1 MAKPVAHIGTRSW
14 WSGQVR
20 TLCGQR
26 FDSGSD
32 RVRFPRLSGYT
43 ICPACTAAQGR
54 R

>member
-1 MAKPVAHIGTRSW
+1 MGKPVAHIGTRSW

-26 FDSGSD
+26 FDSSSD
-32 RVRFPRLSGYT
+32 RVWFPRLSGYAV
-43 ICPACTAAQGR
+43 CPDCAAAPR